1 MANTEA
7 LDRLKAVMKE
17 SGKSVEEIFNEIDT
31 DGDGLINGPEL
42 FKGIKQIAGQS
53 LSPEQISMI
62 IKAIDINEDNRIG
75 MVELHNA
82 LA

>member
-31 DGDGLINGPEL
+31 DGDVLINGP
-42 FKGIKQIAGQS
+42 
-53 LSPEQISMI
+53 
-62 IKAIDINEDNRIG
+62 
-75 MVELHNA
+75 
-82 LA
+82 